1 VASFIGRHRLGLWVT
16 AAIAVIVLALW
27 LARGALPVF
36 AIAIAL
42 AFLLDPPVTA
52 LQRRGVPRLAGILVV
67 YVVVVVVVV
76 GLGFLLF
83 PPLIEQLKRFL
94 EELPSLASQII
105 AWEEQVVAWLESLP
119 LPPPIREALDTII
132 QSGQEA
138 VIGLLEAIVGP
149 LLSLIARTAGF
160 IVGLVVIP
168 VWLLYVLKD
177 RERLPEAF
185 LRLLPTGWRPDV
197 ANGLDLTVSV
207 IGRWIRGQLLL
218 GAVIF
223 AATLLGLLV
232 LSVIGFREFADFAI
246 LLALVA
252 GILELVPI
260 IGPIIAAIP
269 AILIGA
275 SISPAA
281 ALAAIALY
289 TVIQQLENH
298 LIVPKVMGDAVDLHP
313 AVVIISLII
322 GGSLFG
328 LWGAILAA
336 PVVALGRDIYRY
348 GFRRLDGGT
357 PEESRVFATAG
368 FNAGPAPPS
377 PPGPPGAPS
386 EALDPGV
393 HPNRLD
399 DPHPEQD
406 RDR

>member
-1 VASFIGRHRLGLWVT
+1 MGFVARHRL
-16 AAIAVIVLALW
+16 ALW
-27 LARGALPVF
+27 ATLAILIVVFALWAARSALPVF
-36 AIAIAL
+36 GIAIAL

-52 LQRRGVPRLAGILVV
+52 LNRRGVPRVAGILVV
-67 YVVVVVVVV
+67 YVAVVVAVI
-76 GLGFLLF
+76 GLGWLLF
-83 PPLIEQLKRFL
+83 PPLIEQLRRFL
-94 EELPSLASQII
+94 EQLPELAAQFI
-105 AWEEQVVAWLESLP
+105 AWEEAIVEWLAELP

-132 QSGQEA
+132 ESGQQA

-149 LLSLIARTAGF
+149 LLSIIARTAGF

-177 RERLPEAF
+177 RERLPAAF
-185 LRLLPTGWRPDV
+185 LALLPASWRIDTGHV
-197 ANGLDLTVSV
+197 LGLTTDL

-223 AATLLGLLV
+223 GATLVGLL
-232 LSVIGFREFADFAI
+232 LLAVIGFREFADFAI

-260 IGPIIAAIP
+260 IGPIIAAVP

-313 AVVIISLII
+313 AVVILSLII

-336 PVVALGRDIYRY
+336 PVVALARDLYRY
-348 GFRRLDGGT
+348 GFRRLEGGT
-357 PEESRVFATAG
+357 PDEARFHATG
-368 FNAGPAPPS
+368 RPPAAAEPPPE
-377 PPGPPGAPS
+377 PPPVPPPEPPPDPAV
-386 EALDPGV
+386 EAA
-393 HPNRLD
+393 
-399 DPHPEQD
+399 
-406 RDR
+406 